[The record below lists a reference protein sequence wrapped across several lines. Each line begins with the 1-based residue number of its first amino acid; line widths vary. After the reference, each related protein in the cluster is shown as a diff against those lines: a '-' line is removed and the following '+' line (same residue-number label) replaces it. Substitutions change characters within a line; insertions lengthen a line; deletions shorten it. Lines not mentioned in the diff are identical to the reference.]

1 MKNNNSAFTLIEAL
15 VAAAITAIGFAGV
28 SGLVSTSNEVMR
40 DTIDREKLKFQNT
53 EIIESLSSD
62 QANIMEYHGKD
73 LSNCSNI
80 ATSAGREDQ
89 LRRLVA
95 WCNKMNGDVNTM
107 GRQITRTVSV
117 VRRTIRGADVFIVS
131 LRLGGKTDN
140 KSVFMKRVVYA
151 P

>member
-1 MKNNNSAFTLIEAL
+1 
-15 VAAAITAIGFAGV
+15 
-28 SGLVSTSNEVMR
+28 
-40 DTIDREKLKFQNT
+40 
-53 EIIESLSSD
+53 
-62 QANIMEYHGKD
+62 
-73 LSNCSNI
+73 
-80 ATSAGREDQ
+80 
-89 LRRLVA
+89 
-95 WCNKMNGDVNTM
+95 M